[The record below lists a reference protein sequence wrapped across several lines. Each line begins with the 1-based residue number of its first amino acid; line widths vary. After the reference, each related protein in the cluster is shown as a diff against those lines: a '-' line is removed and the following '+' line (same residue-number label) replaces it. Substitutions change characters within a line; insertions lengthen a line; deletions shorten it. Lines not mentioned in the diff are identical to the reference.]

1 MTNFVRFRVAD
12 LCNVLHLGL
21 CQNERERQREGAGET
36 NLKYTDLQQDSERGR
51 AEDAV
56 LKDEPQFLR

>member
-1 MTNFVRFRVAD
+1 MPERERD
-12 LCNVLHLGL
+12 
-21 CQNERERQREGAGET
+21 RERQREGAGET
-36 NLKYTDLQQDSERGR
+36 NLKYTALQQDSERGR